1 MKNVSTPE
9 RNAGL
14 SAELELVFIT
24 MLTLVVSCLT
34 LSTKLGINVNKTVG
48 GWNMRKNQMISG
60 HWIVIFLNR
69 RINVNKKF
77 NKWNRKM
84 IKENNCIYKRYWFL
98 WNLKSIFWTTKRIKR
113 SWLKIMISDY
123 NQTDD
128 KK

>member
-1 MKNVSTPE
+1 
-9 RNAGL
+9 
-14 SAELELVFIT
+14 
-24 MLTLVVSCLT
+24 
-34 LSTKLGINVNKTVG
+34 
-48 GWNMRKNQMISG
+48 
-60 HWIVIFLNR
+60 
-69 RINVNKKF
+69 
-77 NKWNRKM
+77 M